1 MGLALRDVQRSQSSS
16 DQRHQ
21 RRGVHG
27 SHDYQLGSKDRNH
40 AAAHDAGVGALEFL
54 IMNWARVRRGA
65 FFSGV
70 LVFLLAFP
78 YGPLFP
84 WSPWKPG
91 YEHLALQ
98 RADIYW
104 PTGTT

>member
-1 MGLALRDVQRSQSSS
+1 MLRKSL
-16 DQRHQ
+16 
-21 RRGVHG
+21 RRG
-27 SHDYQLGSKDRNH
+27 L
-40 AAAHDAGVGALEFL
+40 
-54 IMNWARVRRGA
+54 
-65 FFSGV
+65 FFSSV
-70 LVFLLAFP
+70 LEFLLAFP

-104 PTGTT
+104 PTGTVLPQAYRQFDDLIAQTEQFEQLE